1 MMFYFNRF
9 NKGHYGRVGYCGY
22 RFRRFLSPEEE
33 VELLEGYREQLKRE
47 IAVVEDRIKKSK
59 EKKSQDDG

>member
-1 MMFYFNRF
+1 M
-9 NKGHYGRVGYCGY
+9 GRVGYCGY
-22 RFRRFLSPEEE
+22 RFRHFLSPEEE

-47 IAVVEDRIKKSK
+47 ISVVEDRIKKSK